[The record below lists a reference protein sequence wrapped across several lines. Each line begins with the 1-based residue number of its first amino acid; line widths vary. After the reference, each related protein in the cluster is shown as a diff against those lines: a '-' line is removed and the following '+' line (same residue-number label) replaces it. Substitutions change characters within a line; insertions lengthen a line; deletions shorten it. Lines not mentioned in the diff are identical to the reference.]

1 MRHGPSADQQ
11 VPLPSGRGG
20 FQRPPSATRDK
31 IGRPGTAGRSMCADQ
46 VKQDEAGSSNPEPA
60 SLIVRGLERVARRPR
75 PLPNPSCPLRPRCR
89 PGSEEGG
96 VDSTLSLGIRW
107 TRVKKGAVMSTSD
120 GSTPNA
126 VKREDSTGLS
136 AKKGVMERG
145 LGRDFNITVIAALLS
160 LVVAL
165 TTTMIT
171 SRIAAGN
178 ALKEARRD
186 QEREAIVRLEQ
197 ALLRETHATFA
208 VVAEGVPA
216 KFPPVGDE
224 FAFDGLKAVSDRV
237 IDYLSA
243 RRECDAARTAVE
255 DAQIRA
261 VTKEVFRTLTQV

>member
-1 MRHGPSADQQ
+1 
-11 VPLPSGRGG
+11 
-20 FQRPPSATRDK
+20 
-31 IGRPGTAGRSMCADQ
+31 
-46 VKQDEAGSSNPEPA
+46 
-60 SLIVRGLERVARRPR
+60 
-75 PLPNPSCPLRPRCR
+75 
-89 PGSEEGG
+89 
-96 VDSTLSLGIRW
+96 
-107 TRVKKGAVMSTSD
+107 MSTSD

-224 FAFDGLKAVSDRV
+224 FAFDGLKTVSDRV

-261 VTKEVFRTLTQV
+261 VTKEVSDLNASLAHARSVEEARRYDSQIREVSQKAISSINQALRQM